1 MAVVDERLGA
11 PIRQLRN
18 HCAEVL
24 AKNGGECQTHCQT
37 LRRVC
42 RQSLA
47 QIAFA
52 RALVP
57 YHLECFAG
65 NQACQRWDCRLDELV
80 AQRIRVVEP
89 VLAQPVDLLVDAVQA
104 VDRTVGAGGEVGC
117 SSLMTL
123 SLIASQSSQR
133 KRWALMVES

>member
-18 HCAEVL
+18 HCAECGR
-24 AKNGGECQTHCQT
+24 NGGECQTHCQT

-52 RALVP
+52 CALVP

-104 VDRTVGAGGEVGC
+104 VDRAVGAGG
-117 SSLMTL
+117 
-123 SLIASQSSQR
+123 A
-133 KRWALMVES
+133 

>member
-18 HCAEVL
+18 HCAECGR
-24 AKNGGECQTHCQT
+24 NGGECQTHCQT

-104 VDRTVGAGGEVGC
+104 VDRTVGAGGKSVFV